1 VLKNSIIKVWQR
13 KLASKRL
20 QQHLQQTHFALQLEF
35 LITARLFC
43 TYGYSENGVFGL
55 LDQ

>member
-1 VLKNSIIKVWQR
+1 MAIKVANK
-13 KLASKRL
+13 KLKEQL
-20 QQHLQQTHFALQLEF
+20 KQTHFALQLKF